1 MYEEKRHNSLTNV
14 SDGLYA
20 LAHDATLIALVDNS
34 KIYPTQYIK
43 HTRKRDIYH
52 KLHKQRLQCRDRK
65 DTHIL
70 DRYT

>member
-34 KIYPTQYIK
+34 TLEKELHIINSINKDNVETER
-43 HTRKRDIYH
+43 HTF
-52 KLHKQRLQCRDRK
+52 
-65 DTHIL
+65 
-70 DRYT
+70 